1 MARRHESKSML
12 AALTEIVGADAV
24 MDGPEAGI
32 VYEFDGSIEKSPP
45 QVVVLPRT
53 TEQVAT
59 IVRLANRLGVPIV
72 PRGAGTGLSGGAVAI
87 KGGILIVL
95 TRMNEILEIDP
106 INRLAVVQ
114 PGVVNI
120 RLSEAAA
127 VHGLQYV
134 PDPSSQKVCTIG
146 GNVAENSGGP
156 HCLAYGVTTNHV
168 LGLEV
173 VLPDGEVLWLDGA
186 EEDGPGYDLKGLF
199 VGSEGTVG
207 IATQVMVRLSPIA
220 EAVRTLVAV
229 FARMDD
235 ASRVVSSII
244 GSGIIPAALEMIDRV
259 TIEAVG
265 PMVQAD
271 FPPDAEA
278 VLLIEV
284 DGDEATVV
292 QEAQAVE
299 GICRDMGAREVRVA
313 VEPEHRERLW
323 AARKG
328 ALGALGRLAPNYYI
342 LDGVVPRTKLPEIL
356 ARVAEICQRHGFR
369 VANVF
374 HAGDG
379 NLHPNLLFDERVP
392 GQTEAVIEA
401 GEEIMRACVDVGGTI
416 TGEHGVGL
424 EKKNFMSLIFSPDDL
439 RAMEKVKE
447 AFGATENFNPCKI
460 LPTGT
465 ACGEGWRLAKLPD
478 VPGGYL

>member
-12 AALTEIVGADAV
+12 AALTEIVGADGV

-173 VLPDGEVLWLDGA
+173 VLPDGEVLWLGGA
-186 EEDGPGYDLKGLF
+186 
-199 VGSEGTVG
+199 
-207 IATQVMVRLSPIA
+207 
-220 EAVRTLVAV
+220 
-229 FARMDD
+229 
-235 ASRVVSSII
+235 
-244 GSGIIPAALEMIDRV
+244 
-259 TIEAVG
+259 
-265 PMVQAD
+265 
-271 FPPDAEA
+271 
-278 VLLIEV
+278 
-284 DGDEATVV
+284 
-292 QEAQAVE
+292 
-299 GICRDMGAREVRVA
+299 
-313 VEPEHRERLW
+313 
-323 AARKG
+323 
-328 ALGALGRLAPNYYI
+328 
-342 LDGVVPRTKLPEIL
+342 
-356 ARVAEICQRHGFR
+356 
-369 VANVF
+369 
-374 HAGDG
+374 
-379 NLHPNLLFDERVP
+379 
-392 GQTEAVIEA
+392 
-401 GEEIMRACVDVGGTI
+401 
-416 TGEHGVGL
+416 
-424 EKKNFMSLIFSPDDL
+424 
-439 RAMEKVKE
+439 
-447 AFGATENFNPCKI
+447 
-460 LPTGT
+460 
-465 ACGEGWRLAKLPD
+465 
-478 VPGGYL
+478 